1 MRIFKGRIMDKFN
14 KRIISVATLLS
25 EPSLKIPAYQR
36 PYKWTQKNL
45 NDLLADIQRYR
56 GKSAYRLGAVVF
68 HRHFYH
74 IDQKHIEILDIVDGQ
89 QRTLTL
95 MLLAKAILK
104 EKELGNI
111 KLDREDISSQLNMLA
126 PVIDAFLYRQT
137 FNSDISQ
144 YNIHQNFLAARRAVT
159 RSEFT
164 EADIHFLLNK
174 CQLVTFVLDDISEAF
189 QFFDS
194 QNARGRD
201 LAPHDL
207 LKAFHLREFSEDES
221 VVKAKTVKY
230 WESLDSNTLENT
242 FTNYLYRIRQW
253 VDGKS
258 SQNFNKN
265 KIRVFKGVNLDRIRV
280 YPYTE
285 SMRIAHHF
293 VDEYNSQYQRRIDQ
307 QVMSFPF
314 HLDQMI
320 INGRRFFEMINHY
333 QKLITRVI
341 EDEHD
346 NKKNYEIILNGATL
360 DIKASVIIY
369 TLNTYPSRYRTG
381 DKYIRNLF
389 DCALIFYIDKF
400 GIQDISVAVEKLFI
414 WAYRCRLQMQVVQLA
429 TMDNYARDNNMFI
442 AIRDAIHPDDV
453 LSMPLDTIKQVNGT
467 KLDSIITLFK
477 ELKYYE

>member
-1 MRIFKGRIMDKFN
+1 MDRLN
-14 KRIISVATLLS
+14 KRIISVAALLS
-25 EPSLKIPAYQR
+25 EPSLAIPSYQR

-45 NDLLADIQRYR
+45 NDLMADIRRYR

-68 HRHFYH
+68 HRHYED
-74 IDQKHIEILDIVDGQ
+74 IDQKNIEILDIVDGQ

-104 EKELGNI
+104 EQELGNI
-111 KLDREDISSQLNMLA
+111 KLDREDVSNQLNTLA
-126 PVIDAFLYRQT
+126 PIVDAFLQRQT

-144 YNIHQNFLAARRAVT
+144 NNLHQNFLAARRAVT

-164 EADIHFLLNK
+164 EADIYFLLNS

-221 VVKAKTVKY
+221 ALKAQTVRH

-242 FTNYLYRIRQW
+242 FINYLYRIRQW

-258 SQNFNKN
+258 GQNFNKN
-265 KIRVFKGVNLDRIRV
+265 KVRVFKGVNLDRIGV

-293 VDEYNSQYQRRIDQ
+293 VDDYNNHYHRRVDQ
-307 QVMSFPF
+307 QALSFPF
-314 HLDQMI
+314 HLDQMV

-333 QKLITRVI
+333 QQLITRVI
-341 EDEHD
+341 QDQHHGE
-346 NKKNYEIILNGATL
+346 KNHEIRLNGVTL
-360 DIKASVIIY
+360 DKQASVIIY

-400 GIQDISVAVEKLFI
+400 GMQDISAAVEKLFI

-429 TMDNYARDNNMFI
+429 TMDNYARNNNVFR
-442 AIRDAIHPDDV
+442 AIKNAVHPDDV
-453 LSMPLDTIKQVNGT
+453 LSLPLDTIKQVNGT
-467 KLDSIITLFK
+467 KLDTIITLFK